1 MKNKRLRQIE
11 NRIKRIKQQL
21 LELDGMRPGTLT
33 RQYKDRKEK
42 KGAYFQLSYTYKM
55 KSRTDYVRPENVD
68 RIRGE
73 IKNYKK
79 FKKLTLEW
87 IDLGIEYSKLLSQI
101 EKDG

>member
-21 LELDGMRPGTLT
+21 ANIDGIRPGTLT
-33 RQYKDRKEK
+33 RQYKDRKGK

-55 KSRTDYVRPENVD
+55 KSRIDYVRPENVD
-68 RIRGE
+68 RIKEE

-87 IDLGIEYSKLLSQI
+87 IDLGIEHSKLLSQNI
-101 EKDG
+101 KNE